1 MTHSLSE
8 PLMTLWFGNFYRPT
22 YDDRAFV
29 DQAMDSIRRMGFNAV
44 LLDSKAWADFQAR
57 YAGEEASPCV
67 AQQEDMMNAAV
78 RAGLCHLFLSLYLN
92 GDNLYPNIRFSPPVY
107 GESVTRPDG
116 SDGRWYKYWSDRAR
130 NAQTAHVQHVGS
142 HRGPQLRCGGE
153 KPLPGLTAETLRGH
167 CGLQRGLRH
176 GLCRF

>member
-67 AQQEDMMNAAV
+67 ARQEDMMNAAV

-116 SDGRWYKYWSDRAR
+116 TDGEGFVLDEENFASFFSDNSKFTSTEIDVSVVNGIIADHWK
-130 NAQTAHVQHVGS
+130 
-142 HRGPQLRCGGE
+142 
-153 KPLPGLTAETLRGH
+153 
-167 CGLQRGLRH
+167 QRGL
-176 GLCRF
+176 

>member
-8 PLMTLWFGNFYRPT
+8 PLMTLWFGNFYRPA

-57 YAGEEASPCV
+57 YAGEEASPYV
-67 AQQEDMMNAAV
+67 AQQEDMMDAAA

-107 GESVTRPDG
+107 GESVTRPEG

-130 NAQTAHVQHVGS
+130 DAQTAHVQHVGS
-142 HRGPQLRCGGE
+142 HRGPQLRCGGTE
-153 KPLPGLTAETLRGH
+153 PLPGLA
-167 CGLQRGLRH
+167 
-176 GLCRF
+176 

>member
-8 PLMTLWFGNFYRPT
+8 PLMTLWFGNFYRPA

-44 LLDSKAWADFQAR
+44 LLDSKAWEDFQAR
-57 YAGEEASPCV
+57 YAGGEASLYV
-67 AQQEDMMNAAV
+67 AQQEYMMDAAA

-130 NAQTAHVQHVGS
+130 DAQTAHVQHVGS
-142 HRGPQLRCGGE
+142 HRGPQLR
-153 KPLPGLTAETLRGH
+153 
-167 CGLQRGLRH
+167 
-176 GLCRF
+176 